1 MSFNPLNSSFDELR
15 EKVLQ
20 RLEVDDILILLD
32 INAEELLDRFED
44 KFIDRQ
50 DKIHEEMEELEK

>member
-1 MSFNPLNSSFDELR
+1 MYTLDELR

-20 RLEVDDILILLD
+20 RLEVDDILLSLD